1 MINYAME
8 FSDFYVNNTSSK
20 SIYIDDLRIISA
32 TYIYNAHIEI
42 SNCIDNFM
50 ILVCAKFNG
59 YI

>member
-1 MINYAME
+1 ME